1 MFHHRTLLFR
11 SLAAA
16 AIDSA
21 WTLQVSGY
29 TVSRLR
35 AKIPPKDDKDDNE
48 Q

>member
-1 MFHHRTLLFR
+1 M
-11 SLAAA
+11 

-35 AKIPPKDDKDDNE
+35 AKIPPIQGDDE